1 MPHGVLWDT
10 PDFDS
15 IDSATYREGV
25 IRAIALA
32 DMIILV
38 VSKEKYADQ
47 SVWDMMSTLEALHQ
61 PTVICLNK
69 LSEGSETVL
78 IQSLKEKWQLART
91 DGFPE
96 VVPLYYQ
103 KQTGFPY
110 LAGVQTD
117 LACAPREQGRP

>member
-1 MPHGVLWDT
+1 LPRGVLWDT

-32 DMIILV
+32 DIIILV

-47 SVWDMMSTLEALHQ
+47 SVWDIMSALEALHQ

-69 LSEGSETVL
+69 LSEGSEAVL
-78 IQSLKEKWQLART
+78 IQSLKKSGSL
-91 DGFPE
+91 PE
-96 VVPLYYQ
+96 RMPFL
-103 KQTGFPY
+103 K
-110 LAGVQTD
+110 
-117 LACAPREQGRP
+117 